1 MVKDVR
7 LEINQ
12 TTVCHRSSRNR
23 RPAPPQL
30 MKSNLNTTVKHEV
43 MLAGQQVLCK
53 PIRIEFHKTPDLPEE
68 SAIAIRF
75 ARWS

>member
-1 MVKDVR
+1 
-7 LEINQ
+7 
-12 TTVCHRSSRNR
+12 
-23 RPAPPQL
+23 